1 VGVNG
6 PKPVIVTARRAIKSG
21 AVSEPVRAKLE
32 EDEEVML
39 LWSALV
45 FRRRADV
52 EGRDPLYLRPQ
63 GLAVPN

>member
-1 VGVNG
+1 L
-6 PKPVIVTARRAIKSG
+6 TAGRKSHLG
-21 AVSEPVRAKLE
+21 SEPVRAKLE

>member
-1 VGVNG
+1 MLSKQVRQPATNL
-6 PKPVIVTARRAIKSG
+6 
-21 AVSEPVRAKLE
+21 EPVRAKLE

>member
-1 VGVNG
+1 MDLT
-6 PKPVIVTARRAIKSG
+6 PLIVSAALFASPITLAL
-21 AVSEPVRAKLE
+21 EPVRAKLE